1 MQPKALRHPAFVT
14 PGLTRGPASFPR
26 SKNSGT
32 PGQARGDGRW
42 ALASLLA
49 LAACAPQ
56 RAPLPVERPVAPDI
70 VQQVEGPEPQVRST
84 VVGGQAPV
92 PVPPDAVTVEP
103 KRGAITVNFPAAD
116 VRVVAKAVLGDLL
129 RVPYSIGS
137 GVEGNIAFVTPGPV
151 ARSSLLALF
160 ETALRGS
167 NLALVKVGD
176 GYEIQTA
183 ETAKGSGPIA
193 PGAIGYG
200 SEILQLQ
207 FIDAGR
213 LKALLDSVL
222 PGVASV
228 SEGTNALTIVGT
240 TGQRA
245 SARDLIRQF
254 DVNWL
259 RNMTFALF
267 VPERTDSRL
276 IAPELDK
283 LINANDAPTKG
294 LVRIIQMDRLNG
306 ILAISAQPQYIEDVR
321 RWVEVLDR
329 EGQSAEPRLFVYK
342 VQNARARDLANTIN
356 AAFGNPTTAAT
367 GQTGNTDPFAQ
378 NNGTEGTSGS
388 TTTSALL
395 TPPANA
401 NGSPAGTALANAA
414 APGVAPGQAG
424 ASGQPG
430 GPNAT
435 GRITADEVNNAILV
449 YGTPRQFAVIED
461 ALRRLDVRPVQIMIE
476 AAITEVTLTDEL
488 RYGVQWNWLTGN
500 SNFTL
505 TEGRTTTPTRN
516 LPGFS
521 YYLAGND
528 ITLALNALEQRTN
541 VKVISAPKVLVLNN
555 QTAALQVGDQVPIT
569 TAAASNLNGGTAG
582 SSIVNSI
589 EYRDTGVI
597 LKVTPRVNA
606 SGLVLLDISQE
617 VSDVANRSTGT
628 NAEEQSPTIS
638 TRRVSTSIA
647 AQDGQVLSLGG
658 LFRNSQSFGKNGIPI
673 LSRIPVLGA
682 LFGDHGNTQNRTEL
696 IVLIKPHV
704 IRSVEDGTAITE
716 ELRRK
721 LRTLEPFKTEGRIP

>member
-1 MQPKALRHPAFVT
+1 MTRALAT
-14 PGLTRGPASFPR
+14 S
-26 SKNSGT
+26 
-32 PGQARGDGRW
+32 
-42 ALASLLA
+42 ASLLA

-56 RAPLPVERPVAPDI
+56 RAPLPVERPVAPDL
-70 VQQVEGPEPQVRST
+70 VQATEGPEPQVRST

-103 KRGAITVNFPAAD
+103 RRGTISVNFPAAD

-129 RVPYSIGS
+129 RVRYSIAS
-137 GVEGNIAFVTPGPV
+137 GVQGNIAFVTPGPV

-167 NLALVKVGD
+167 NLALVPVGE
-176 GYEIQTA
+176 GFEIQTA
-183 ETAKGSGPIA
+183 QNAASSGPVA

-200 SEILQLQ
+200 SEVLQLQ
-207 FIDAGR
+207 FIDAER

-228 SEGTNALTIVGT
+228 SQGSNALTIVGT

-283 LINANDAPTKG
+283 LINAADAPTKG

-356 AAFGNPTTAAT
+356 AAFGNPASA
-367 GQTGNTDPFAQ
+367 GQSSNGDPFAQ
-378 NNGTEGTSGS
+378 NNGTEGTGQSS
-388 TTTSALL
+388 TTSALL
-395 TPPANA
+395 TPPPSASQ
-401 NGSPAGTALANAA
+401 SPAGAALANAA
-414 APGVAPGQAG
+414 APGVAPAQGG

-430 GPNAT
+430 GANAT
-435 GRITADEVNNAILV
+435 GRITADEINNAILV

-488 RYGVQWNWLTGN
+488 RYGVQWNWVTGQ

-505 TEGRTTTPTRN
+505 TEGASANPTRN

-521 YYLAGND
+521 YFLTGTD
-528 ITLALNALEQRTN
+528 IRLALNALEQRTN
-541 VKVISAPKVLVLNN
+541 VKVISAPKIMVLNN

-569 TAAASNLNGGTAG
+569 TAAASNLGGGSNGNA
-582 SSIVNSI
+582 IVNSI

-617 VSDVANRSTGT
+617 VSDVANRSGGT
-628 NAEEQSPTIS
+628 RAQNQSPTIS

-647 AQDGQVLSLGG
+647 AQDGQVLALGG
-658 LFRNSQSFGKNGIPI
+658 LFRNSQSFGRNGIPI

-682 LFGDHGNTQNRTEL
+682 LFGDQANTQNRTEL

-704 IRSVEDGTAITE
+704 IRSMDDGSAITE
-716 ELRRK
+716 ELRAK
-721 LRTLEPFKTEGRIP
+721 LRTLEPFRTEGRIP